1 MADLQKILN
10 TFSELGIE
18 NKGLVPDDPMQQGK
32 ALKEQYGNNN
42 TTDPNAHA
50 RMVAESIKGTH
61 IPGVSDTSAS
71 DMAALAGVS
80 TSVSAPTQRPQTANP
95 KPNSMHVATQTND
108 RWAEV
113 DSRLSNIENRLNSIF
128 ESIQKITE
136 ISDEDYRAKR
146 KALQD
151 IQKDPNTNKDEDLKQ
166 DLMRRKAQLEKE
178 RKETTK
184 ESLEKGFASFL
195 KELEGK

>member
-10 TFSELGIE
+10 KFSELGIE
-18 NKGLVPDDPMQQGK
+18 NKGLVPDDPMQQGQ

-42 TTDPNAHA
+42 QSTDPNAHA
-50 RMVAESIKGTH
+50 RMVAESVQGKH

-71 DMAALAGVS
+71 DMAALAGVGKPQQRPQPANPNPNM
-80 TSVSAPTQRPQTANP
+80 TIAPTQTTD
-95 KPNSMHVATQTND
+95 KWS
-108 RWAEV
+108 EV
-113 DSRLSNIENRLNSIF
+113 DARLSNIESKLSSIV
-128 ESIQKITE
+128 ESIQRLSE
-136 ISDEDYRAKR
+136 ISDEDYREKR
-146 KALQD
+146 KALHDLEMNPQLQD
-151 IQKDPNTNKDEDLKQ
+151 KESKEAIKK
-166 DLMRRKAQLEKE
+166 RKLSLEKE

>member
-10 TFSELGIE
+10 KFSELGIK
-18 NKGLVPDDPMQQGK
+18 NKGLVPDDPMQQGQ

-42 TTDPNAHA
+42 QSTDPNAHA
-50 RMVAESIKGTH
+50 RMVAESVQGKH

-71 DMAALAGVS
+71 DMAALAGVGKPQQRPQPANPNPNM
-80 TSVSAPTQRPQTANP
+80 TIAPTQTTD
-95 KPNSMHVATQTND
+95 KWS
-108 RWAEV
+108 EV
-113 DSRLSNIENRLNSIF
+113 DARLSNIESKLSSIV
-128 ESIQKITE
+128 ESIQRLSE
-136 ISDEDYRAKR
+136 ISDEDYREKR
-146 KALQD
+146 KALHDLEMNPQLQD
-151 IQKDPNTNKDEDLKQ
+151 KESREAIKK
-166 DLMRRKAQLEKE
+166 RKLSLEKE

>member
-10 TFSELGIE
+10 KFSELGIE
-18 NKGLVPDDPMQQGK
+18 NKGLSVDVPMQQSS

-50 RMVAESIKGTH
+50 RMVAESIKGKH

-71 DMAALAGVS
+71 DMAALAGIGK
-80 TSVSAPTQRPQTANP
+80 PTQRPQPANP
-95 KPNSMHVATQTND
+95 NPNISIAPTQTVD
-108 RWAEV
+108 KWAEV
-113 DSRLSNIENRLNSIF
+113 DSRLNNIETKLNTIF
-128 ESIQKITE
+128 ESIQKLTE

-151 IQKDPNTNKDEDLKQ
+151 IQADPNTNKDPELKKE
-166 DLMRRKAQLEKE
+166 LMRRKAQLEKE

-184 ESLEKGFASFL
+184 ESLERGFASFL

>member
-10 TFSELGIE
+10 TFSKLGIE

-71 DMAALAGVS
+71 DMAALAGVG
-80 TSVSAPTQRPQTANP
+80 TPTQRPQPANP
-95 KPNSMHVATQTND
+95 NPNSMHIATPTSD
-108 RWAEV
+108 RWAEF
-113 DSRLSNIENRLNSIF
+113 DSRLSNIENKLNSIF

-151 IQKDPNTNKDEDLKQ
+151 IQADPNTNKDEDLKKE
-166 DLMRRKAQLEKE
+166 LMRRKAQLEKE

-195 KELEGK
+195 KELEVK